1 MTQSVTFEGQI
12 EALQWGDKVY
22 TVLRL
27 PSWVM
32 DALGQPKRVA
42 GDLNNYPINLAP
54 ARAPE
59 SVIADPFL
67 WTGKDLLKA
76 ADIAPGDVF
85 DVSLQAEDPNFV
97 DLPSD
102 VVAAVRMADAQAAW
116 NGLTSGRKRGL
127 LHPITTAKRPQT
139 RPLTR
144 AARIE
149 KLIESLRA

>member
-12 EALQWGDKVY
+12 EALQWGDKVF

-27 PSWVM
+27 PAWVM

-42 GDLNNYPINLAP
+42 GDLNYYPINLAP

-59 SVIADPFL
+59 TVIADPFL
-67 WTGKDLLKA
+67 WTGKELLKA
-76 ADIAPGDVF
+76 ANIAPGDVF
-85 DVSLQAEDPNFV
+85 DVSLQAADPNFV
-97 DLPSD
+97 DVPSD
-102 VVAAVRMADAQAAW
+102 VLAAVRMADAHVSW
-116 NGLTSGRKRGL
+116 DGLTPGRKRGL
-127 LHPITTAKRPQT
+127 LHPITTSKRPQ
-139 RPLTR
+139 TR